1 MLNIFQEV
9 QEAEQRI
16 RSYVRTT
23 PLVPAPSLSAISP
36 SDVYLKLENLQHT
49 GSFKVRGAFS
59 RLTSLSDEERCKGV
73 VTASSGNHGLAVA
86 FALNQL
92 GIPGT
97 IFLPEN
103 VTPVKYAKLQEY
115 DVQIKLIPGDGIHV
129 ETTAINYATQ
139 KNIPYISPYNDAK
152 VIGGQGTIGVELHQ
166 QQENIDCLFVAVGG
180 GGMISGTAGFLKKID
195 PGIRVIGC
203 EPQNSRAMSESVKAG
218 RIVDVEI
225 SDTLSDG
232 TAGGIESESI
242 TFEPCSRLV
251 DDWVDVTE
259 TEIVEG
265 MRWLFEHHDLV
276 VEGAAGV
283 VVAAFLKRAIEL
295 SGSCAALVMCGA
307 NIDEEIFRALV
318 T

>member
-16 RSYVRTT
+16 RGYVRTT
-23 PLVPAPSLSAISP
+23 PLVPAPSLSAISS

-59 RLTSLSDEERCKGV
+59 RLISLSDEERCKGV

-86 FALNQL
+86 FALNEL

-103 VTPVKYAKLQEY
+103 VAPVKYAKLQEY
-115 DVQIKLIPGDGIHV
+115 DVQIKLIQGDGIHV
-129 ETTAINYATQ
+129 ETTAIDYAKQ
-139 KNIPYISPYNDAK
+139 KNLPYISPYNDPR

-180 GGMISGTAGFLKKID
+180 GGMVSGIAGFLKKIN
-195 PGIRVIGC
+195 PGIRIIGC
-203 EPQNSRAMSESVKAG
+203 EPQNSRAMSESIKAG
-218 RIVDVEI
+218 RIVEVEVF
-225 SDTLSDG
+225 DTLSDG

-251 DDWVDVTE
+251 DDWVTVTE

-265 MRWLFEHHDLV
+265 MRWVFEHHDLV

-283 VVAAFLKRAIEL
+283 VIAAFLQRAKEL
-295 SGSCAALVMCGA
+295 PGSCAALVMCGA
-307 NIDEEIFRALV
+307 NIDEEKFMALV